1 MTNWTPGSISLTNS
15 QYLVSL
21 LTDRDAPPGVG
32 FDRRRP
38 VVDPRGH
45 QLGNHN
51 LHLQLRRHHAAQ
63 TGGSTLGHVSGH
75 DIDANTRHCIAKH
88 APDRELRY
96 RSCSNLKENTT
107 IDVRSRARTVVG
119 TTHMKEVAITART
132 DFLRPIFSASGVA
145 AQHPLVSV
153 KSVYAS
159 SARSGRTNEQLPQV
173 WE

>member
-32 FDRRRP
+32 FDRRRAI
-38 VVDPRGH
+38 VDPRSH

-51 LHLQLRRHHAAQ
+51 LHLQLGRHHATQA
-63 TGGSTLGHVSGH
+63 GRRTLCHVSRH
-75 DIDANTRHCIAKH
+75 DIDADSRHCIAKH
-88 APDRELRY
+88 AADRELRY
-96 RSCSNLKENTT
+96 RSCSNLKKNTT

-153 KSVYAS
+153 KS
-159 SARSGRTNEQLPQV
+159 ARSSRATGGWTNEQLPQV